1 MPALQKITEP
11 VGEPDE
17 ADLVRRAAMREPGAI
32 RQIIKCHNQRLYRLA
47 RAVVGSNAD
56 AEEVLQDAYLRAFEH
71 LDRFRGESS
80 LSTWLCRITLNE
92 ALMRLRS
99 RRRLKRDG
107 PTVGLDDES
116 QIIPFPA
123 NQSGGDPERTMAQ
136 RQLIQLVERAT
147 DALPESFRA
156 VFVARVI
163 EGLSVE
169 ETAALFDL
177 PPATVKTRLH
187 RARKMVRE
195 QLEAQIGPV
204 LMDAFPFAGKRCDR
218 LTESVLAR
226 LGVADES
233 SGTFSGG

>member
-1 MPALQKITEP
+1 MPASRTMLEP
-11 VGEPDE
+11 IDATDE
-17 ADLVRRAAMREPGAI
+17 SDLVRRAALREPGAI

-47 RAVVGSNAD
+47 RAVVDNNAD

-71 LDRFRGESS
+71 IDRFRGESS

-99 RRRLKRDG
+99 RRRLKRAG
-107 PTVGLDDES
+107 PTVDLNAES

-136 RQLIQLVERAT
+136 RQLIQLVEQAT

-187 RARKMVRE
+187 RARKMVRDR
-195 QLEAQIGPV
+195 LEAQIGPV
-204 LMDAFPFAGKRCDR
+204 LMDAFPFAGRRCER
-218 LTESVLAR
+218 LTEGVLAR
-226 LGVADES
+226 LGVADEYP
-233 SGTFSGG
+233 GTFSGD